1 MPCREEDLRS
11 ARLLGMRGLERLKN
25 AHVAVFGVGG
35 VGGYAC
41 EALARAG
48 VGELTLV
55 DADTVSLSN
64 INRQIIALH
73 STVGRPKVEVMRE
86 RIRDINAD
94 CVVHAVQA
102 FYLPE
107 NADDIPLDGFDYVLD
122 AVDTVAAK
130 VELVCRAEQAGVP
143 ILSAMGA
150 GNRLRAEGFAVTD
163 LFATQGCP
171 LARVMRQELR
181 RRGIQHLSVVFS
193 SEPVAP
199 TPDDAPIEET
209 DGRRSPGSLSYV
221 PGVAGLIMAGEAIRH
236 LSGLA

>member
-1 MPCREEDLRS
+1 MICREEDIRS
-11 ARLLGMRGLERLKN
+11 ARLLGLSGMERLKG

-41 EALARAG
+41 EALARGG

-55 DADTVSLSN
+55 DGDVVSLSN

-107 NADDIPLDGFDYVLD
+107 KAADFPLDGYDYIID

-130 VELVCRAEQAGVP
+130 VDLACRAYDAGIP

-181 RRGIQHLSVVFS
+181 KRGIPSLRVVFS
-193 SEPVAP
+193 SEPTAP
-199 TPDDAPIEET
+199 VPPDAPVEEAEE
-209 DGRRSPGSLSYV
+209 RRSPGSLSFV
-221 PGVAGLIMAGEAIRH
+221 PGVAGLIMAGEVIRA
-236 LSGLA
+236 LSQNG